1 MRTLRILFVCVHNS
15 FRSQLA
21 QAIANQRHPSIL
33 KAFSAGL
40 DTSRGINPLAL
51 AGALRHG
58 YDLSS
63 HHVTD
68 VFELYKAGQTFDIVV
83 AVCSK
88 DAYERCPIFPGVH
101 KRLHWPLDD
110 PSAMQVSEEEKAYL
124 TDKLIHQLEEKIDGL
139 VTQVIEEKQV

>member
-1 MRTLRILFVCVHNS
+1 MRTLKILFVCVHNS

-40 DTSRGINPLAL
+40 DASRGINPLAIQ
-51 AGALRHG
+51 GAFRHG
-58 YDLSS
+58 YDLSA

-88 DAYERCPIFPGVH
+88 DAYERCPIFPGETAIV
-101 KRLHWPLDD
+101 
-110 PSAMQVSEEEKAYL
+110 
-124 TDKLIHQLEEKIDGL
+124 
-139 VTQVIEEKQV
+139 